1 MPRSFSSFAIRWA
14 HARSMMIKVPRG
26 QSVPDWPEYL
36 ARRQAAA
43 HTPLAS
49 RYYDCPLPP
58 PETPIGEVP
67 MVALDME
74 TTGLDARRH
83 GIVSL
88 GVVPFTLERIL
99 VSRRRH
105 WVVHPKQP
113 LIAESVAFHH
123 ITHSDIA
130 RVPDL
135 DAILDGL
142 FEALAGRIVVVHYR
156 HIERPFL
163 ERAVRHRR
171 GEGIVFPVIDT
182 MSLEARIHRQS
193 LLARFR
199 RWMGRPPASIRLH
212 DSRARYGLPPYQG
225 HHALTDALATAE
237 LLQAQIAHHYSPHTP
252 LSELWS

>member
-1 MPRSFSSFAIRWA
+1 
-14 HARSMMIKVPRG
+14 MMKIPKTQAAPG
-26 QSVPDWPEYL
+26 WPEYL
-36 ARRQAAA
+36 AQRQATA
-43 HTPLAS
+43 HTPLAR
-49 RYYDCPLPP
+49 RYYGCPLPS

-67 MVALDME
+67 LVALDME

-88 GVVPFTLERIL
+88 GLVPFTIERIQ

-105 WVVHPKQP
+105 WVVCPRQP
-113 LIAESVAFHH
+113 LVDESVTYHH

-135 DAILDGL
+135 DEFLDEL
-142 FEALAGRIVVVHYR
+142 FEMLAGKIVVVHYR

-163 ERAVRHRR
+163 ERAVKRRR

-193 LLARFR
+193 LLARFK
-199 RWMGRPPASIRLH
+199 RWIGRPPASIRLY
-212 DSRARYGLPPYQG
+212 DSRGRYGLPPYQG
-225 HHALTDALATAE
+225 HHALVDALATAE
-237 LLQAQIAHHYSPHTP
+237 LLQAQIAHQYSPDTP

>member
-1 MPRSFSSFAIRWA
+1 MTRAPKR
-14 HARSMMIKVPRG
+14 
-26 QSVPDWPEYL
+26 QSTADWPEYL
-36 ARRQAAA
+36 ANRQAAA

-49 RYYDCPLPP
+49 RYYSCLPPP
-58 PETPIGEVP
+58 PETPVSEVP

-74 TTGLDARRH
+74 TTGMDARRH
-83 GIVSL
+83 GIVSVGL
-88 GVVPFTLERIL
+88 VSFTLERIL
-99 VSRRRH
+99 MSERRH
-105 WVVHPKQP
+105 WVVRPQQP

-123 ITHSDIA
+123 ITHTDIA
-130 RVPDL
+130 REPDL
-135 DAILDGL
+135 DEILDEL
-142 FEALAGRIVVVHYR
+142 FEALAGKIVVVHYR

-163 ERAVRHRR
+163 ERAVKRRR

-193 LLARFR
+193 LLARFK
-199 RWMGRPPASIRLH
+199 RWAGRPPASIRLY

-237 LLQAQIAHHYSPHTP
+237 LLQAQVAHHYSSETP